1 MFSTIFQLS
10 NRPIEKREYI
20 GIEHVGQGDMVFMDY
35 TCEIDN
41 EDRKREIKNLAGRI
55 LPEGMF
61 TLNADETLAYNGG
74 FTEWRKTYLDL
85 IRKRTDALTEKN
97 IMEGAGTAYH
107 LQKAI
112 LNPLATDC
120 LFITEFCDGH
130 GTAERSREL
139 MRLVETLAAGEKLYI
154 GAVIGY
160 RF

>member
-1 MFSTIFQLS
+1 
-10 NRPIEKREYI
+10 
-20 GIEHVGQGDMVFMDY
+20 MVFQIFHRGLMDY

-97 IMEGAGTAYH
+97 IMEWAGTAYH

>member
-74 FTEWRKTYLDL
+74 FTEWR
-85 IRKRTDALTEKN
+85 
-97 IMEGAGTAYH
+97 MEWAGTAYH

>member
-20 GIEHVGQGDMVFMDY
+20 GIEHVGQGDMVYMDY
-35 TCEIDN
+35 ICEIDS
-41 EDRKREIKNLAGRI
+41 EDRKREIMNLAERI

-61 TLNADETLAYNGG
+61 TLNADETLTYNGG

-97 IMEGAGTAYH
+97 IMEWAGTVYH

-120 LFITEFCDGH
+120 LFITEFCDEH

>member
-20 GIEHVGQGDMVFMDY
+20 GIEHVGQGDMDY

-97 IMEGAGTAYH
+97 IMEWAGTAYH

>member
-20 GIEHVGQGDMVFMDY
+20 GIEHVGQGDMVFMNS

-97 IMEGAGTAYH
+97 IMEWAGTAYH

-139 MRLVETLAAGEKLYI
+139 MRLVETLAAGKKLYI

>member
-20 GIEHVGQGDMVFMDY
+20 GIEHVEQGDMVFMDY

-41 EDRKREIKNLAGRI
+41 EDRKRGIKNLAGRI

-97 IMEGAGTAYH
+97 IMEWAGTAYH

>member
-85 IRKRTDALTEKN
+85 ILKRTDSLTEKKN
-97 IMEGAGTAYH
+97 KE
-107 LQKAI
+107 
-112 LNPLATDC
+112 
-120 LFITEFCDGH
+120 
-130 GTAERSREL
+130 
-139 MRLVETLAAGEKLYI
+139 
-154 GAVIGY
+154 
-160 RF
+160 

>member
-74 FTEWRKTYLDL
+74 FTEWRKAYLDL

-97 IMEGAGTAYH
+97 IMEWAGTAYH

-120 LFITEFCDGH
+120 LFITEFVTD
-130 GTAERSREL
+130 TERLNGQGNSCGWL
-139 MRLVETLAAGEKLYI
+139 KRLQQGKNYI
-154 GAVIGY
+154 SG
-160 RF
+160 R

>member
-20 GIEHVGQGDMVFMDY
+20 GIEHVGQGDRSLW
-35 TCEIDN
+35 TTPA
-41 EDRKREIKNLAGRI
+41 RLTTKTAKGKSRNLAGRI

-97 IMEGAGTAYH
+97 IMEWAGTAYH

>member
-74 FTEWRKTYLDL
+74 FTEWRKTILTLSANGRTHSPRRTSWNGQGLPTTFRKPYS
-85 IRKRTDALTEKN
+85 IRSPRTAFSSRSFVTDTERLNGQGNSCGWLKRLQQGKN
-97 IMEGAGTAYH
+97 
-107 LQKAI
+107 
-112 LNPLATDC
+112 
-120 LFITEFCDGH
+120 
-130 GTAERSREL
+130 
-139 MRLVETLAAGEKLYI
+139 YI
-154 GAVIGY
+154 SG
-160 RF
+160 R

>member
-20 GIEHVGQGDMVFMDY
+20 GIEHVRQGDMVFMDY

-97 IMEGAGTAYH
+97 IMEWAGTAYH

-120 LFITEFCDGH
+120 LFITEFCD
-130 GTAERSREL
+130 
-139 MRLVETLAAGEKLYI
+139 
-154 GAVIGY
+154 
-160 RF
+160 

>member
-97 IMEGAGTAYH
+97 IMEWAGTAYTFRKPYSIRSPRTAFSSRSFVTDTERLNGQGNSCGWLKR
-107 LQKAI
+107 LQQGK
-112 LNPLATDC
+112 N
-120 LFITEFCDGH
+120 
-130 GTAERSREL
+130 
-139 MRLVETLAAGEKLYI
+139 YI
-154 GAVIGY
+154 SG
-160 RF
+160 R